1 MEGLGIFGATDMIG
15 AVASIPALLS
25 GAMSHVYYSYTEILA
40 VVGVFYIMWKMF
52 NFLYFCYTL
61 IQLHVTP
68 WLLNKTKHIQH
79 YGEWA
84 IVTGATAGIG
94 KEYAEEL
101 AKHGMNILLI
111 SRSKE
116 KLQEV
121 SDAITKTYGVKT
133 RFIIADFS
141 RGQDVY
147 PTIKEVV
154 DDLDIGILVNNA
166 GLFYEFPE
174 RFAKVPEDKV
184 WEIIN
189 VNIAA
194 AVMMAHIVLPGMV
207 ERKRGAIVNVT
218 SATCCQP
225 VPMMT
230 LYAAT
235 KVIIIYVC
243 HAAGLFIYSITK
255 HIKIKELFITSHTFY
270 HM

>member
-141 RGQDVY
+141 R
-147 PTIKEVV
+147 
-154 DDLDIGILVNNA
+154 
-166 GLFYEFPE
+166 E

-225 VPMMT
+225 VPLMT

-235 KVIIIYVC
+235 KVMIIYVWC
-243 HAAGLFIYSITK
+243 HAAGLFIYSINK
-255 HIKIKELFITSHTFY
+255 HIKITELFITSH
-270 HM
+270 M